1 MKKLFKNNMQKMRF
15 GKKLMFLTVKGLAM
29 SLSLGLV
36 LIACNDSDPDPEP
49 DPDPNPITSVKI
61 NPKEVAFDEIG
72 QSQEFT
78 AKAFDKDGLAINT
91 SFTWSSSDA
100 GVVAISSNGLADAIG
115 PGIASIYVTANE
127 IVDSAQVV
135 VELPEDPS
143 IWWASA
149 TDGKWSD
156 ASKWSTGAVPSP
168 TDKVAIPLEGDYTV
182 TLTEDVSVSYLLLGA
197 PDGNQKLATGS
208 NTLTMERGKL
218 IGGAELQVDGTIN
231 ITGEVDWVDG
241 DITGSGTVEVAPEA
255 EMHAGGGESKLIL
268 KATLIN
274 SGVFAIVSD
283 VTIDI
288 NGGTLENKS
297 GARLDFQSDGANL
310 TAFSGGT
317 ISNLGNII
325 KSEGSGDAWI
335 SASSSSNG
343 TFTTSGFIGVESGNL
358 NISGGDL
365 DGVIDVDADAELRQ
379 SSNTLIRPALI
390 SNGDGTI
397 EITGTITL
405 GEQVGDLIRLNNVVF
420 NSGNITNGISGPGDL
435 RIKNSL
441 VWRKGGMTGPGN
453 VFIHEA
459 TVKLEGT
466 GTKVLSERIFDV
478 HGTME
483 TESLINLTL
492 ANGAQILIDISSEW
506 IHTGGGTIKKS
517 SGDTPGITVL
527 GTFRKKGEGAL
538 VVETDFTCAGQ
549 MYLEEDVL
557 TVQGSFN
564 LQETG
569 KIIGGG
575 TDANSENLRLIVIG
589 AQSAILAGTI
599 EVDADGDP
607 ALMSILGAVTIE
619 STFMVLIDFVNVGP
633 IPAERLT
640 FQTGGVSL
648 AGTLDVTVASFP
660 DAGSYR
666 VVSTING
673 TGAFDTITGDNIGVF
688 DSVQEDALGVL
699 LIRNN

>member
-1 MKKLFKNNMQKMRF
+1 MKDLKIINVMKLIYSKKLV
-15 GKKLMFLTVKGLAM
+15 FLTTKGIALTLF
-29 SLSLGLV
+29 LSMV
-36 LIACNDSDPDPEP
+36 LFACNDSEPEP
-49 DPDPNPITSVKI
+49 EPDPNPITSIKI
-61 NPKEVAFDEIG
+61 DPKEVSFNEIG

-78 AKAFDKDGLAINT
+78 AKAFDKDGLEINT

-149 TDGKWSD
+149 TDGDWSD

-168 TDKVAIPLEGDYTV
+168 TDTVAIPLEGDYTV

-208 NTLTMERGKL
+208 HQLTMERGKL
-218 IGGAELQVDGTIN
+218 VGGAELQVDGTIN
-231 ITGEVDWVDG
+231 ITDEVDWIDG
-241 DITGSGTVEVAPEA
+241 EITGSGTIEVVREA
-255 EMHAGGGESKLIL
+255 EMHAGGGKSKLSL

-297 GARLDFQSDGANL
+297 GALVDFQSDDAVL

-325 KSEGSGDAWI
+325 KSEGFGDAWI
-335 SASSSSNG
+335 SAGSSSNG
-343 TFTTSGFIGVESGNL
+343 TFTTSGFIGVESGIL

-365 DGVIDVDADAELRQ
+365 AGVIDVDADAELRQ

-420 NSGNITNGISGPGDL
+420 DSWNTTGGISGPGDL
-435 RIKNSL
+435 RIKSSL
-441 VWRKGGMTGPGN
+441 LWRKGGITGAGN
-453 VFIHEA
+453 VFIHGA
-459 TVKLEGT
+459 NVKLEGT
-466 GTKVLSERIFDV
+466 GAKVLSERIFDV

-492 ANGAQILIDISSEW
+492 LEGAQIIIDLSSEW
-506 IHTGGGTIKKS
+506 IHTGGGIIKKS
-517 SGDTPGITVL
+517 SGDISGITVL

-538 VVETDFTCAGQ
+538 VVETDFTCAGE

-575 TDANSENLRLIVIG
+575 TDANSENRRLIVIN
-589 AQSAILAGTI
+589 APSAILAGTI

-607 ALMSILGAVTIE
+607 ALMSILGSVTIE
-619 STFMVLIDFVNVGP
+619 STFKVLIDFVNTGS

-640 FQTGGVSL
+640 FETGGVAL
-648 AGTLDVTVASFP
+648 AGTLDVTVAAFP

-666 VVSTING
+666 VVSTIGG
-673 TGAFDTITGDNIGVF
+673 TGSFDTISSSTDVF
-688 DSVQEDALGVL
+688 HSVQEDALGVL
-699 LIRNN
+699 LIRN

>member
-1 MKKLFKNNMQKMRF
+1 MKKLFKTDMQKLRL

-36 LIACNDSDPDPEP
+36 LIACNDSDPEPEP
-49 DPDPNPITSVKI
+49 DPDPNPITSIKI
-61 NPKEVAFDEIG
+61 DPKEVSFNEIG

-78 AKAFDKDGLAINT
+78 ANAFDKDGLTINT

-115 PGIASIYVTANE
+115 PGTASIYVTANE

-135 VELPEDPS
+135 VELLEDPS

-149 TDGKWSD
+149 TDGDWSD
-156 ASKWSTGAVPSP
+156 ASRWSTGAVPSP
-168 TDKVAIPLEGDYTV
+168 TDTVAIPLEGDYTV

-208 NTLTMERGKL
+208 KTFTMVRGKL
-218 IGGAELQVDGTIN
+218 IGGAELQVDGTVN
-231 ITGEVDWVDG
+231 ITDEVNWVDG
-241 DITGSGTVEVAPEA
+241 DITGSGKIEVARET

-274 SGVFAIVSD
+274 SGTFAIVSD

-297 GARLDFQSDGANL
+297 GALVDFQSDGAYL

-317 ISNLGNII
+317 INNLGNII

-335 SASSSSNG
+335 SANSSSNG
-343 TFTTSGFIGVESGNL
+343 TFTTSGFIGVERGNL

-365 DGVIDVDADAELRQ
+365 AGVIDVDADAELRQ
-379 SSNTLIRPALI
+379 SGNTLIRSSLI
-390 SNGDGTI
+390 SNGDGVI
-397 EITGTITL
+397 EIGGTITL

-420 NSGNITNGISGPGDL
+420 DSWNTTGGISGPGDL
-435 RIKNSL
+435 RIKSSL
-441 VWRKGGMTGPGN
+441 LWRKGGITGAGN
-453 VFIHEA
+453 VFIHGA
-459 TVKLEGT
+459 NVRLEGT
-466 GTKVLSERIFDV
+466 GSKVLSERIFDV
-478 HGTME
+478 YGTME

-492 ANGAQILIDISSEW
+492 ANGAQILIDESSEW
-506 IHTGGGTIKKS
+506 VHTGGGTIKKS

-527 GTFRKKGEGAL
+527 GNFRKKGEGAL
-538 VVETDFTCAGQ
+538 VVETDFTCAGE

-575 TDANSENLRLIVIG
+575 TDANSENLRLIVIE
-589 AQSAILAGTI
+589 APSAILAGTI
-599 EVDADGDP
+599 EVDSDGDP
-607 ALMSILGAVTIE
+607 ATMSILGSVTIE
-619 STFMVLIDFVNVGP
+619 STFIVLIDYVKFGS
-633 IPAERLT
+633 IPAESLT

-648 AGTLDVTVASFP
+648 AGTLDVTVRSFP
-660 DAGSYR
+660 DVGSYQ
-666 VVSTING
+666 VVSTIDG
-673 TGAFDTITGDNIGVF
+673 TGAFDSIIGDDIGVF
-688 DSVQEDALGVL
+688 DSIQEDGRGVL
-699 LIRNN
+699 LIRN